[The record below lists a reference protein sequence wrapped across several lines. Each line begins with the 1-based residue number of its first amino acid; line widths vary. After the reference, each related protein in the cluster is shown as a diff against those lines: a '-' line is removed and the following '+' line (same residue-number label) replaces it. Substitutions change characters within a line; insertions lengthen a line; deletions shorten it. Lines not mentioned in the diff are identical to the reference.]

1 MSYQTD
7 ISFIKVQKG
16 HRVIKRYGKNIFSIL
31 KKKRIVRISAP
42 FQPAGSRTLFDLVLG
57 KFLQFSLRSKRYS
70 LTSHPQLASRELS
83 KEISST
89 HLSQESVRG
98 YGLQNDIHQDS
109 KSVVSFQFFNK
120 KNGIGDREL
129 SNNIRPTQLSREGCV
144 LLVFFLHQGSERS

>member
-1 MSYQTD
+1 MD
-7 ISFIKVQKG
+7 
-16 HRVIKRYGKNIFSIL
+16 L
-31 KKKRIVRISAP
+31 
-42 FQPAGSRTLFDLVLG
+42 FQSAGSRTLFDLVLG

-109 KSVVSFQFFNK
+109 KSVVSFRFLIRK
-120 KNGIGDREL
+120 MVSETEL
-129 SNNIRPTQLSREGCV
+129 SNNINPTQLSQEGYV
-144 LLVFFLHQGSERS
+144 LLVFFLHQGSKRS